1 MSPKKVETPRE
12 FLSEQSLWS
21 MLGRPHPPHPRT
33 PGRDAPMFRME
44 TAQLRPTVKEVTRQQ
59 QKLTSV
65 LFLLLPVSEEEQE
78 TSGDFG
84 SGGSVVLLDDLEDE
98 RELGPK
104 DKRGKARVHIRAV
117 TEDDEDEDND
127 KEDEVGYIW

>member
-1 MSPKKVETPRE
+1 MVIRY
-12 FLSEQSLWS
+12 
-21 MLGRPHPPHPRT
+21 
-33 PGRDAPMFRME
+33 
-44 TAQLRPTVKEVTRQQ
+44 KE
-59 QKLTSV
+59 KLIV
-65 LFLLLPVSEEEQE
+65 RLVFLLNVSEEEQE

-104 DKRGKARVHIRAV
+104 DRLGQLRVHTRAV
-117 TEDDEDEDND
+117 TEDDEDEDDD

>member
-1 MSPKKVETPRE
+1 M
-12 FLSEQSLWS
+12 
-21 MLGRPHPPHPRT
+21 RPHLESQVHGFALWLGPM
-33 PGRDAPMFRME
+33 PGEPLPGLM
-44 TAQLRPTVKEVTRQQ
+44 KYK
-59 QKLTSV
+59 QKLTSNPF
-65 LFLLLPVSEEEQE
+65 FLLNVSEEEQE

-104 DKRGKARVHIRAV
+104 DRLGKLRVHTRAV
-117 TEDDEDEDND
+117 TEDDEDEDDD

>member
-1 MSPKKVETPRE
+1 MRYKQKPT
-12 FLSEQSLWS
+12 LS
-21 MLGRPHPPHPRT
+21 
-33 PGRDAPMFRME
+33 
-44 TAQLRPTVKEVTRQQ
+44 
-59 QKLTSV
+59 
-65 LFLLLPVSEEEQE
+65 LFFPVSEEEQE

-104 DKRGKARVHIRAV
+104 DKGGKLRVHTRAV
-117 TEDDEDEDND
+117 TEDDEDEDDD

>member
-1 MSPKKVETPRE
+1 MVIRYKEK
-12 FLSEQSLWS
+12 LI
-21 MLGRPHPPHPRT
+21 
-33 PGRDAPMFRME
+33 
-44 TAQLRPTVKEVTRQQ
+44 LRLV
-59 QKLTSV
+59 
-65 LFLLLPVSEEEQE
+65 FLLNISEEEQE

-104 DKRGKARVHIRAV
+104 DRLGKLRVHTRAV
-117 TEDDEDEDND
+117 TEDDEDEDDD